1 MAQARIMTLSTSLD
15 GRHALVCGA
24 SSGIG
29 REVALAMAAAG
40 ASLSLLARS
49 TDKLAAS
56 AEACSTAG
64 AAAVACY
71 AVDLEDRLGLAA
83 AADEVVAAGGA
94 VHILVNNSGG
104 PPGGP
109 LLDAC
114 DEDFL
119 KPLSRHLFAAHY
131 LVQRLVGG
139 MKAAGYGR
147 ILNIISTSVKE
158 PIPGLGVSNTVRGAV
173 ASWAKTL
180 AKELPPGITINNL
193 LPGFTATDRLESLKG
208 TVAGRQG
215 ISADD
220 VEANWLATVPEGRLG
235 DPREL
240 AALAAFLASPAGA
253 FVRGQSIAVDGG
265 RLNSI

>member
-1 MAQARIMTLSTSLD
+1 MSLSTSLS
-15 GRHALVCGA
+15 GRHALICGA

-29 REVALAMAAAG
+29 REIALTMAAAG

-49 TDKLAAS
+49 TEKLTTL
-56 AEACSTAG
+56 AELCREAG
-64 AAAVACY
+64 ATGVAVY
-71 AVDLEDRLGLAA
+71 SVDLEDRLALSS
-83 AADEVVAAGGA
+83 AADDLIAELGT

-109 LLDAC
+109 LLEAS
-114 DEDFL
+114 EQDFL
-119 KPLSRHLFAAHY
+119 KPLARHLFASHF

-147 ILNIISTSVKE
+147 ILNVISTSVKE
-158 PIPGLGVSNTVRGAV
+158 PIAGLGVSNTVRGAM

-180 AKELPPGITINNL
+180 SKELPPGITINNL
-193 LPGFTATDRLESLKG
+193 LPGFTATDRLDSLKS
-208 TVAGRQG
+208 TVAGRHG
-215 ISADD
+215 ISESD
-220 VEANWLATVPEGRLG
+220 VEANWMATVPEGRLG

-240 AALAAFLASPAGA
+240 AALACFLASPAGA
-253 FVRGQSIAVDGG
+253 FIRGQSIAVDGG

>member
-1 MAQARIMTLSTSLD
+1 MSLSTSLQE
-15 GRHALVCGA
+15 RHALVCGA
-24 SSGIG
+24 SSGLG
-29 REVALAMAAAG
+29 REIALAMAAAG
-40 ASLSLLARS
+40 ASLSLLARNAE
-49 TDKLAAS
+49 KLQELAGL
-56 AEACSTAG
+56 CRKQG
-64 AAAVACY
+64 AAAVAVY
-71 AVDLEDRLGLAA
+71 SVDLEDRLALSA
-83 AADEVVAAGGA
+83 AADDIIAAQGA

-109 LLDAC
+109 LLEAT
-114 DEDFL
+114 EQDFL
-119 KPLSRHLFAAHY
+119 KPLTRHLFASHF

-147 ILNIISTSVKE
+147 ILNVISTSVKE
-158 PIPGLGVSNTVRGAV
+158 PIAGLGVSNTVRGAM

-193 LPGFTATDRLESLKG
+193 LPGFTATDRLESLKS

-215 ISADD
+215 ISENE
-220 VEANWLATVPEGRLG
+220 VEANWMATVPEGRLG

-253 FVRGQSIAVDGG
+253 FIRGQSIAVDGG